1 MSEFQLKPW
10 LNSTLE
16 QSSHFQALCQPL
28 MDKLPLSFIRLTR
41 IFKNNTLAILTN
53 RPDALEWYFSE
64 KKYLLGVNEQGYEF
78 YNSGFALSDSW
89 PSAPDKINQLLQPL
103 RDDFNIDSELVL
115 YYKKNDYVDI
125 FEIAL
130 GRGHH
135 QVNNLLMKHFRLID
149 NFVQHQLLVHPL
161 IQKHCNESQIALSS
175 DQKPVFLFKNALIP
189 ETDAQLGHLTTRE
202 LESLF
207 WLHQG
212 KSVPEIAQILQI
224 SPRTTE
230 KYVQQLKMK
239 LQVYSP
245 FQLGYLVG
253 QYKEYFAPLFQELKE
268 R

>member
-10 LNSTLE
+10 LKSTLD
-16 QSSHFQALCQPL
+16 QSPHFQALCQPL
-28 MDKLPLSFIRLTR
+28 MDKLPISFIRLTR
-41 IFKNNTLAILTN
+41 IFKNNTLAILTT
-53 RPDALEWYFSE
+53 RPDALEWYFCE
-64 KKYLLGVNEQGYEF
+64 KKYLLGMNEQSYEF

-89 PSAPDKINQLLQPL
+89 PSAPEKINQLLQPL
-103 RDDFNIDSELVL
+103 RDDFNIASELVF

-135 QVNNLLMKHFRLID
+135 QVNNLLMKHFRQID
-149 NFVQHQLLVHPL
+149 QYVQHQLLVHPL
-161 IQKHCNESQIALSS
+161 IQKHCVENQIALPSE
-175 DQKPVFLFKNALIP
+175 QKPTYLLKDGLIP
-189 ETDAQLGHLTTRE
+189 QEDQQVASLTTRE

-253 QYKEYFAPLFQELKE
+253 RYKEYFEPLFHEIKE
-268 R
+268 N

>member
-1 MSEFQLKPW
+1 MSEFQLNPW
-10 LNSTLE
+10 LKSTLE
-16 QSSHFQALCQPL
+16 QSSHFQALCRPL
-28 MDKLPLSFIRLTR
+28 MEKLPVSFIRLTR
-41 IFKNNTLAILTN
+41 IFKNNTLAILTT
-53 RPDALEWYFSE
+53 RSDALEWYFSE
-64 KKYLLGVNEQGYEF
+64 KKYLLGMNEQRYEF

-89 PSAPDKINQLLQPL
+89 PSAPEKISQLLQPL
-103 RDDFNIDSELVL
+103 RDDFNIVSELVL
-115 YYKKNDYVDI
+115 YYKQNEYVDI

-135 QVNNLLMKHFRLID
+135 QVNNLLMKHFRCID

-161 IQKHCNESQIALSS
+161 IQKHCNENQLALPS
-175 DQKPVFLFKNALIP
+175 DQKPNCLLKDVLIP
-189 ETDAQLGHLTTRE
+189 HEDNQISNLTSRE

-253 QYKEYFAPLFQELKE
+253 QYKEYFEPLFNEIKE
-268 R
+268 N